1 MNTGTVGAA
10 LFQVPNQHIV
20 FAADPVQQSREED
33 AVIAF
38 TWQAFVQDPTRVEWP
53 LRLPMTKAGVKAM
66 DAMQLFLKQLDGTVL
81 NKFVV
86 AGASKRG
93 WTTWTVRARAAARC

>member
-1 MNTGTVGAA
+1 MLA
-10 LFQVPNQHIV
+10 L
-20 FAADPVQQSREED
+20 
-33 AVIAF
+33 
-38 TWQAFVQDPTRVEWP
+38 QDPTRVEWP

-81 NKFVV
+81 NQFVV

-93 WTTWTVRARAAARC
+93 WTTWTVGAVDPRVALIVPIVMDELNFVQVSAGYFLLVIDGSVFFVLTG